1 MQKRPGRIIR
11 WLPSFQIDEAHH
23 DQLGT
28 YGEVQALILG
38 HCEPWV
44 KHRIS
49 SQFFRPVP
57 QNSIAHLE

>member
-11 WLPSFQIDEAHH
+11 RLPSFQIDEAHH

-38 HCEPWV
+38 HCEP
-44 KHRIS
+44 
-49 SQFFRPVP
+49 
-57 QNSIAHLE
+57 